1 MILTIPVNALIAS
14 YSKKLQ
20 AKQMVFKDS
29 RIKIVNEVL
38 NGIKVISVFTIETAY
53 ICTLDVRNCTNDSV
67 FTCTCRIRV
76 FSFLEIHI

>member
-1 MILTIPVNALIAS
+1 MGPSIFAGVAVMILTIPVNAVIAS

-38 NGIKVISVFTIETAY
+38 NGIKVISV
-53 ICTLDVRNCTNDSV
+53 L
-67 FTCTCRIRV
+67 
-76 FSFLEIHI
+76 L